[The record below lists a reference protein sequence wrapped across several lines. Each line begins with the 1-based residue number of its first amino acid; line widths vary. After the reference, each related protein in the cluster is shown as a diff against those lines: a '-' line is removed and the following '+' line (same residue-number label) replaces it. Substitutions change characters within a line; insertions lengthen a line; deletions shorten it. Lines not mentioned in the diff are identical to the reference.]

1 MEERPA
7 GTGVKAPA
15 QRERIA
21 LFDNVK
27 GLLIVLVVFGHIAHP
42 VHNSNPV
49 LSALFDIIYL
59 FHMPL
64 FVLVSGLFAKGA
76 YRDGKLNV
84 NRIIS
89 FAVLGL
95 AFQLALA
102 LVNGAALTPRRI
114 VSGLFAKG
122 AYRDGKLNVNRIIS
136 FAVLGLAFQLALAL
150 VNGAALTP
158 RRILAFTSAPWYLIS
173 MAAWYAMTP
182 ILARL
187 GAARGMA
194 ASLAIALCWGA
205 VDLSSGLLAI
215 SRTMAFLPCFALGY
229 YLRPAT
235 IIELRARKGLW
246 LAVGAA
252 ALTAGSRAIDPE
264 AFAWFFPMVY
274 GDNPY
279 ELGFIAGVAQKLTAL
294 AVGGAFSLAVLKLVP
309 MRRCRLTALG
319 QRTLQVY
326 VLHRLIRAW
335 LTFHTPLYD
344 LPVMNDPVLGTAIA
358 LAMTAA
364 VTALCAAPIFLHR
377 LIRAWLTFHT
387 PLYDLPVMNDP
398 VLGTAIA
405 LAMTAAVTAL
415 CAAPIFE
422 APFARVLG
430 IRWTRD

>member
-64 FVLVSGLFAKGA
+64 FVL
-76 YRDGKLNV
+76 
-84 NRIIS
+84 
-89 FAVLGL
+89 
-95 AFQLALA
+95 
-102 LVNGAALTPRRI
+102 

-279 ELGFIAGVAQKLTAL
+279 ELGFIAGVAQKLTAF

-364 VTALCAAPIFLHR
+364 VTALCAAPIF
-377 LIRAWLTFHT
+377 
-387 PLYDLPVMNDP
+387 
-398 VLGTAIA
+398 
-405 LAMTAAVTAL
+405 
-415 CAAPIFE
+415 E

>member
-7 GTGVKAPA
+7 GTGVKAPV

-27 GLLIVLVVFGHIAHP
+27 GLLIILVVFGHIAHP

-89 FAVLGL
+89 FAALG
-95 AFQLALA
+95 F
-102 LVNGAALTPRRI
+102 
-114 VSGLFAKG
+114 
-122 AYRDGKLNVNRIIS
+122 
-136 FAVLGLAFQLALAL
+136 AFQLALAL

-252 ALTAGSRAIDPE
+252 ALTAGSRASPK
-264 AFAWFFPMVY
+264 
-274 GDNPY
+274 N
-279 ELGFIAGVAQKLTAL
+279 
-294 AVGGAFSLAVLKLVP
+294 S
-309 MRRCRLTALG
+309 RRSRL
-319 QRTLQVY
+319 
-326 VLHRLIRAW
+326 
-335 LTFHTPLYD
+335 
-344 LPVMNDPVLGTAIA
+344 
-358 LAMTAA
+358 
-364 VTALCAAPIFLHR
+364 AAPSHSRSSNSSPCGAAGSPHLGSAPCR
-377 LIRAWLTFHT
+377 STFC
-387 PLYDLPVMNDP
+387 
-398 VLGTAIA
+398 TASSA
-405 LAMTAAVTAL
+405 RGS
-415 CAAPIFE
+415 
-422 APFARVLG
+422 PF
-430 IRWTRD
+430 TRRSTICPS

>member
-1 MEERPA
+1 
-7 GTGVKAPA
+7 
-15 QRERIA
+15 
-21 LFDNVK
+21 
-27 GLLIVLVVFGHIAHP
+27 
-42 VHNSNPV
+42 
-49 LSALFDIIYL
+49 
-59 FHMPL
+59 MPL
-64 FVLVSGLFAKGA
+64 FVL
-76 YRDGKLNV
+76 
-84 NRIIS
+84 
-89 FAVLGL
+89 
-95 AFQLALA
+95 
-102 LVNGAALTPRRI
+102 

-187 GAARGMA
+187 GAARDGGIPRDRA
-194 ASLAIALCWGA
+194 VLGAI
-205 VDLSSGLLAI
+205 DLSSGLLAI

-229 YLRPAT
+229 YLRPAMVAS
-235 IIELRARKGLW
+235 LRARKGLW
-246 LAVGAA
+246 LAVGGGRPHSGRAGNRPGGLRLVLPHGLRRQPLRTWIHRGRRPKTHGA
-252 ALTAGSRAIDPE
+252 RGWRRLLTRGPE
-264 AFAWFFPMVY
+264 
-274 GDNPY
+274 
-279 ELGFIAGVAQKLTAL
+279 
-294 AVGGAFSLAVLKLVP
+294 LVP
-309 MRRCRLTALG
+309 MRRCRLTTLG
-319 QRTLQVY
+319 RRTLQVY
-326 VLHRLIRAW
+326 V
-335 LTFHTPLYD
+335 
-344 LPVMNDPVLGTAIA
+344 
-358 LAMTAA
+358 
-364 VTALCAAPIFLHR
+364 LHR

>member
-7 GTGVKAPA
+7 GTGVKAPV

-27 GLLIVLVVFGHIAHP
+27 GLLIILVVFGHIAHP

-89 FAVLGL
+89 FAVLGF

-102 LVNGAALTPRRI
+102 LVNGAVLTP
-114 VSGLFAKG
+114 
-122 AYRDGKLNVNRIIS
+122 
-136 FAVLGLAFQLALAL
+136 Q
-150 VNGAALTP
+150 
-158 RRILAFTSAPWYLIS
+158 RILAFTSAPWYLIS

-182 ILARL
+182 ILTRL
-187 GAARGMA
+187 GAARGLA

-205 VDLSSGLLAI
+205 VDLSNGFLAI

-309 MRRCRLTALG
+309 MRRCRLTTLG

-326 VLHRLIRAW
+326 V
-335 LTFHTPLYD
+335 
-344 LPVMNDPVLGTAIA
+344 
-358 LAMTAA
+358 
-364 VTALCAAPIFLHR
+364 LHR